1 MRIDDTACQDLLA
14 DLVRTP
20 SHPGV
25 PRQEDAVARILS
37 AWLRARG
44 IVPEL
49 REVAP
54 GRPNLLARIAGAQAG
69 RRLVLCGHTDTVP
82 LNAGETGVG
91 FSAEIRD
98 GRLFGRGACDMKGA
112 VAAMAAALAAL
123 AAEGALPRGE
133 IVLAAVADEEMES
146 LGAET
151 LVHEGFHADGAI
163 VGEPTGNRLAL
174 GHKGLEWLEISFQ
187 GRAAHG
193 GTPQAG
199 INAIAAAARFLVL
212 VEERLAPALASRAH
226 PLLGP
231 PTINAGT
238 IAGGDQPSTV
248 AAACAIRVDR
258 RTVPGES
265 YASAVAELTALVA
278 EVERGMPGVK
288 GSVGRVPGGMRTLE
302 HGPTVIDASHP
313 LARAAA
319 KAIEAVTSRAEA
331 PTSFPAWTDASL
343 LSNFASIPCVI
354 LGPGDL
360 ALAHTPRESVSLGE
374 VRDAARIYA
383 AASVEFCGA

>member
-1 MRIDDTACQDLLA
+1 MRIDEAACQDLLA

-25 PRQEDAVARILS
+25 PRQEDAVVRVLS

-44 IVPEL
+44 IVPEI

-54 GRPNLLARIAGAQAG
+54 GRPNLLARVAGSQAG

-82 LNAGETGVG
+82 LNAGEPGVG
-91 FSAEIRD
+91 FSAEVRE

-112 VAAMAAALAAL
+112 VAAMAATLAAL
-123 AAEGALPRGE
+123 QAEGALSHGE
-133 IVLAAVADEEMES
+133 VLLAAVADEEMES

-151 LVHEGFHADGAI
+151 LVHEGIVADGAI

-174 GHKGLEWLEISFQ
+174 GHKGLEWLEISFR

-199 INAIAAAARFLVL
+199 VNAIAAAARFLVL
-212 VEERLAPALASRAH
+212 VEERLAPALAARAH

-265 YASAVAELTALVA
+265 YASAVAELASLVA
-278 EVERGMPGVK
+278 EVERGLPGVH

-302 HGPTVIDASHP
+302 HGPTLIDASHP

-319 KAIEAVTSRAEA
+319 KACEAVTARSSP

-360 ALAHTPRESVSLGE
+360 ALAHTPRESVPHDE

-383 AASVEFCGA
+383 AASVDFCGA